1 MRLLRF
7 SAVSRADR
15 HAITDACKEAI
26 DASGGWVDDAVFYSN
41 KAVTLRFTVPG
52 GQVAALR
59 DRLAALDLRL
69 DDPTVEEAAAPAAAD
84 VPGTLALT
92 FIHDEPDLRRDIPAV
107 PG

>member
-15 HAITDACKEAI
+15 HVVTDACKEAI
-26 DASGGWVDDAVFYSN
+26 GASGGWVDDALFYSN

-52 GQVAALR
+52 AAVPALR
-59 DRLAALDLRL
+59 DRLEALDLRL
-69 DDPTVEEAAAPAAAD
+69 DGPTPEEAAVSAAAD

-92 FIHDEPDLRRDIPAV
+92 FVHDEPDLRRDIPAV